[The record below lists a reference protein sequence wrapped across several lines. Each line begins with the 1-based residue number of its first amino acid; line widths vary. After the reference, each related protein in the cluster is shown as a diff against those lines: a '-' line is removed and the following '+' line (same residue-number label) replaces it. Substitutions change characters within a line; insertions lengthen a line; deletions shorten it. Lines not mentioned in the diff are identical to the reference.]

1 MEGLAQAVVASTLY
15 IPSLSSIIIVHSYA
29 SFSWLI
35 TLQYNINVIV
45 SDNDTFFAIK
55 YKSPGLLFGLVVG
68 HPRGAG
74 DGGGDA
80 GHSGA
85 GHGGGSGTAG
95 GSGSTSAGCASAGV
109 NGREL
114 EDTLPPPTPLQNTQ
128 LSKSTSSDMK
138 KTLQTTQKHFS
149 MDTDLYIWTHTAYYP
164 YLCSL
169 SHLPLHTDPLK
180 STDMASSCFV

>member
-29 SFSWLI
+29 SVSWLI

-45 SDNDTFFAIK
+45 SDNDKFFTIK

-68 HPRGAG
+68 HPKGAG
-74 DGGGDA
+74 DGCGDA

-95 GSGSTSAGCASAGV
+95 GSGSTSAGCEWKGV
-109 NGREL
+109 GGY
-114 EDTLPPPTPLQNTQ
+114 
-128 LSKSTSSDMK
+128 TSSSDSSSK
-138 KTLQTTQKHFS
+138 HPTLQVHIIRHEK
-149 MDTDLYIWTHTAYYP
+149 D
-164 YLCSL
+164 
-169 SHLPLHTDPLK
+169 
-180 STDMASSCFV
+180 STNNAEAF

>member
-1 MEGLAQAVVASTLY
+1 MVVVMLAIVVLAM
-15 IPSLSSIIIVHSYA
+15 VGGVA
-29 SFSWLI
+29 
-35 TLQYNINVIV
+35 
-45 SDNDTFFAIK
+45 
-55 YKSPGLLFGLVVG
+55 LLVG
-68 HPRGAG
+68 VAAPLL
-74 DGGGDA
+74 DVPLL
-80 GHSGA
+80 
-85 GHGGGSGTAG
+85 
-95 GSGSTSAGCASAGV
+95 GV